1 MPSAK
6 AKKMLDFSIFRWIR
20 HHGNVGTAETA
31 IFFRLL
37 DSSGSIYRRVMLSQD
52 HGVGPVGHQSPTSVW
67 QGKECNGN
75 QRVGEGVLQHRLTS
89 SGRCLEGWNV
99 ASNKRTI
106 PLKLPSQITGAGERV
121 ESVDVQG
128 TIVRRKQVVA

>member
-1 MPSAK
+1 MGLVRSDISPPPVFGK
-6 AKKMLDFSIFRWIR
+6 AKSV
-20 HHGNVGTAETA
+20 VGT
-31 IFFRLL
+31 
-37 DSSGSIYRRVMLSQD
+37 
-52 HGVGPVGHQSPTSVW
+52 
-67 QGKECNGN
+67 KEL
-75 QRVGEGVLQHRLTS
+75 GEGVLQHRLTS

-128 TIVRRKQVVA
+128 TIVRRKQIVA